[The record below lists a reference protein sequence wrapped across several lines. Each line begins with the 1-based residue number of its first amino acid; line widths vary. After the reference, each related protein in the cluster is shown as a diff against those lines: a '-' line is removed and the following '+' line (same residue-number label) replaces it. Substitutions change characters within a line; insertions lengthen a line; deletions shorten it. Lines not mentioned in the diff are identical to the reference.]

1 MATRLRIAIVAA
13 TLRILGDQ
21 AVQAHRLLK
30 VRAADPEIDAELVP
44 INPLPPAL
52 HRFAE
57 LKFIRTILTQL
68 TYWPILLRRLRHVDA
83 STCSPRRIS
92 LFCSHRC
99 RQS

>member
-30 VRAADPEIDAELVP
+30 VRAADPEIDAA